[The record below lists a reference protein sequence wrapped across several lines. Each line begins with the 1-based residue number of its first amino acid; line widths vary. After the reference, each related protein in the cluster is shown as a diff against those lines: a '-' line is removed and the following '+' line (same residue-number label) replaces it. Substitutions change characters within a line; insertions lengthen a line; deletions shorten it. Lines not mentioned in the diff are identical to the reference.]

1 VIDPRITTGLA
12 LAPRSKYLVN
22 PGSVGQPRDRNPDA
36 AYAIYSPAERRIEFQ
51 RVEYDTKTAG
61 KKIVN
66 AGLSERLA
74 SRLLVGT

>member
-1 VIDPRITTGLA
+1 
-12 LAPRSKYLVN
+12 VN

-61 KKIVN
+61 KKIVKRG
-66 AGLSERLA
+66 GLSERLA